1 VSRPPSEEGFLNRWS
16 RRKQAIRDGEE
27 PGLDADPAEAKLEEA
42 VTAPGAERIEE
53 TPDPAEVARQQRLQA
68 NREAAEAVDLE
79 TLDYESDYKVF
90 LKEGVPAALKN
101 AALRK
106 LWRSNP
112 ILAVRDG
119 LNDYDVDFNVT
130 DKILKEFQ
138 SAWQVGRG
146 YKDKAQEV
154 LDEMEAKS
162 AALAEERE
170 AAALAAKDETD
181 AEDAALDP
189 EEPDVQPGQP
199 ISRADVAQI
208 EEEATDEVAEA
219 EEPARPRVSIRDRLG
234 LDMDKT
240 G

>member
-1 VSRPPSEEGFLNRWS
+1 MNRPPPDEGFLNRWS
-16 RRKQAIRDGEE
+16 RRKQAIREGDDA
-27 PGLDADPAEAKLEEA
+27 GLD
-42 VTAPGAERIEE
+42 
-53 TPDPAEVARQQRLQA
+53 PDPADLENAAGPAESEGDAPADPVEAARLEQLQE

-90 LKEGVPAALKN
+90 LKEGVPEALKN

-154 LDEMEAKS
+154 LEEMEAKS

-170 AAALAAKDETD
+170 AAALAAKEDAARDEASPD
-181 AEDAALDP
+181 QVAEDAEPGHETANADMTQDVNEGLLD
-189 EEPDVQPGQP
+189 
-199 ISRADVAQI
+199 
-208 EEEATDEVAEA
+208 EAGEA
-219 EEPARPRVSIRDRLG
+219 EEPVRPRVSIRDRLG
-234 LDMDKT
+234 LDA